1 MVKKMKQEI
10 HELIRDLW
18 RKWSMEERIILDA
31 GHGGRDSGAV
41 YSERVEKDDNLAMTL
56 EVGKILE
63 EMGFD
68 VVYTR
73 EDDIYQAPFRKATI
87 ANELGGDLF
96 VSIHRNSSG
105 MPNQYQGI
113 ETLIYSEGGFPEE
126 VAENINEELENI
138 GYINLGVEERPG
150 LIVLNSTQ
158 MPAVLAEVGFLN
170 SDTDNE
176 LFSTQFQ
183 ETARAIAEGIA
194 KSFEEDI

>member
-18 RKWSMEERIILDA
+18 RKWSMAERIILDA